1 MTVQDYGRRQWL
13 RRDQR
18 LVPAPSPL
26 PLPLTA
32 LCVCCGS
39 FRCPHLGRSSHSL
52 SNALWRAGI
61 SSCRSEDLPASPGV
75 RGLDCW
81 VSQWDRLVASRRPRL
96 SRLPLLGRPQGH
108 SELPTPLFLAAC
120 LPRAK
125 AREGGVQPLGSTC
138 LPTSQWGAVHSLNHG
153 AAKANAEQGGLCQL
167 PAWQG
172 LLGFPGQEAGPLP
185 CQMWGPSP
193 SLMFESVRQDWPL
206 RPWTEHSSS
215 VWSHHIGGA
224 QGLQTSCGP
233 V

>member
-1 MTVQDYGRRQWL
+1 MPSSRKVLSFSQQGV
-13 RRDQR
+13 R
-18 LVPAPSPL
+18 L
-26 PLPLTA
+26 
-32 LCVCCGS
+32 
-39 FRCPHLGRSSHSL
+39 
-52 SNALWRAGI
+52 RAGI
-61 SSCRSEDLPASPGV
+61 SSCRSEDLPTSTGV

-81 VSQWDRLVASRRPRL
+81 VSQWDNLVASHWPRL
-96 SRLPLLGRPQGH
+96 SRLPLLGSPQGH

-120 LPRAK
+120 FPRAK
-125 AREGGVQPLGSTC
+125 GREGGMQPLGSAC
-138 LPTSQWGAVHSLNHG
+138 LPTSQRGAVHSPNHG
-153 AAKANAEQGGLCQL
+153 AANANTEQGCLCQL

-206 RPWTEHSSS
+206 RPWTEHSNSM
-215 VWSHHIGGA
+215 WSHHMGGA